1 MSAALTGREHPLI
14 QLEKGNEEL
23 RAQDRELWREIG
35 VLESAREFHAS
46 RIAAI
51 DEELRAVERR
61 LTEQIE
67 DVEQRMNTRIDRIVD
82 AIRSNIR
89 TVITIS
95 AVLIALAELVIS
107 WLR

>member
-1 MSAALTGREHPLI
+1 MSAALTGRERPLI

-35 VLESAREFHAS
+35 VLESAREFHAA
-46 RIAAI
+46 RIAAL

-67 DVEQRMNTRIDRIVD
+67 DVEQRMSTRIDRVVD